1 MDEWTSKQLP
11 ERLPFSKKRLP
22 KRVIFS
28 YIIDYLIIVVLIGVF
43 TIIDKV
49 PPFHQPFAL
58 QNYTLHYPFAVKER
72 VPVSLLC
79 VIVVGGPAVIIAF
92 YTLVIDGLFS
102 HQTAMPTSRAGVKRL
117 SGRYRFKDRLWEL
130 NCGILGLGLSV
141 GAAFT
146 ITGALKNAIG
156 KPRPDLISRCK
167 VREGTAVDSTS
178 LVLVTIDICT
188 QTDNYILQDGFKS
201 FPSGHSSVSFAGL
214 FYLSLYLAAK
224 LHVMD
229 AKGEVWRTFVVMV
242 PTLGAALITGTR
254 IMDARH
260 HPFDVLSGAALGI
273 LVAWAAYRQY
283 FPSVSETWK
292 KGRAYPIRAWGR
304 GPAPPPAP
312 QITIDED
319 VQPLRQMGKSLGP
332 IDEERGEASGIAASG
347 DSEHGGNVF
356 RQQIS
361 NSQRRRQGDA
371 PYGVDRSDTL
381 ASSNYRSDTLGSTYR
396 SNTLDSSLSTKVNR
410 YQNELPTTN
419 PFATTAARQ
428 HRMESYDYSS
438 SEDDEPYELQPTGG
452 AYNPVSGRLTDTGY
466 HPPQGISPN
475 PTPPPPPVNTFVPP
489 HLNTMSPTGDLSDR
503 RDVGPPPPPHA
514 VGTTPQQI

>member
-1 MDEWTSKQLP
+1 M
-11 ERLPFSKKRLP
+11 
-22 KRVIFS
+22 
-28 YIIDYLIIVVLIGVF
+28 
-43 TIIDKV
+43 
-49 PPFHQPFAL
+49 A
-58 QNYTLHYPFAVKER
+58 
-72 VPVSLLC
+72 
-79 VIVVGGPAVIIAF
+79 
-92 YTLVIDGLFS
+92 
-102 HQTAMPTSRAGVKRL
+102 
-117 SGRYRFKDRLWEL
+117 
-130 NCGILGLGLSV
+130 
-141 GAAFT
+141 
-146 ITGALKNAIG
+146 
-156 KPRPDLISRCK
+156 
-167 VREGTAVDSTS
+167 
-178 LVLVTIDICT
+178 
-188 QTDNYILQDGFKS
+188 
-201 FPSGHSSVSFAGL
+201 VSFAGL

-224 LHVMD
+224 LHVLD
-229 AKGEVWRTFVVMV
+229 AKGEVWRSFVVMV

-260 HPFDVLSGAALGI
+260 HPFDVLSGATLGM

-283 FPSVSETWK
+283 FPPVSETWR

-304 GPAPPPAP
+304 GPAPPPTP
-312 QITIDED
+312 QITVDED
-319 VQPLRQMGKSLGP
+319 VQPLRQMGKPLGP
-332 IDEERGEASGIAASG
+332 IDEERGEATGIAVTTDG
-347 DSEHGGNVF
+347 EHGGNVF

-361 NSQRRRQGDA
+361 NSQRRRQEHA

-410 YQNELPTTN
+410 YQNEMPTAN
-419 PFATTAARQ
+419 PFAASAARQ
-428 HRMESYDYSS
+428 RRMESYDYSS

-489 HLNTMSPTGDLSDR
+489 HANTMSPTGDLSDR

>member
-43 TIIDKV
+43 TIVDKI
-49 PPFHQPFAL
+49 PPFHQHFAL

-72 VPVSLLC
+72 VPVPLLC

-102 HQTAMPTSRAGVKRL
+102 HQTTMPTSRAGVKRL

-156 KPRPDLISRCK
+156 KPRPDLIDRCK
-167 VREGTAVDSTS
+167 VKDGIVVDPQKW
-178 LVLVTIDICT
+178 VLFTIDICT

-224 LHVMD
+224 LHVLD

-242 PTLGAALITGTR
+242 PSLGAALITGTR

-260 HPFDVLSGAALGI
+260 HPFDVLSGATLGI
-273 LVAWAAYRQY
+273 LVAWASYRQY
-283 FPSVSETWK
+283 FPPISETWK

-304 GPAPPPAP
+304 GPAAPPAP
-312 QITIDED
+312 QVMIDED
-319 VQPLRQMGKSLGP
+319 VRPLRQTGKPLGP
-332 IDEERGEASGIAASG
+332 IDEERGEASGIAVSG
-347 DSEHGGNVF
+347 ENEHGGNVF

-361 NSQRRRQGDA
+361 NSQRRRQVDA
-371 PYGVDRSDTL
+371 PYGVDRSNTQ

-410 YQNELPTTN
+410 YQNEMPTSN
-419 PFATTAARQ
+419 PFAASAARQ
-428 HRMESYDYSS
+428 RQIESYDYSS
-438 SEDDEPYELQPTGG
+438 SEDEEPYELQPTGG
-452 AYNPVSGRLTDTGY
+452 VYNPVSGRLTDTGY

-475 PTPPPPPVNTFVPP
+475 PTPPPPASTFVPP
-489 HLNTMSPTGDLSDR
+489 RLHTMSPAGDVSDQ
-503 RDVGPPPPPHA
+503 RDVAPPPPPHA